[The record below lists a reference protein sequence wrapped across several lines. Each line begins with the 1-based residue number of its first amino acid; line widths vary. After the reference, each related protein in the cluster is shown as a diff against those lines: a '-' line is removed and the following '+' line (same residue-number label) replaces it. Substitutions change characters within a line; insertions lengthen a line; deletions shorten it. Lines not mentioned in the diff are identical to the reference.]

1 MRVKGNKPYEVR
13 IKTDNRPVAINITV
27 GTSPANVL
35 SINGFNENSPNTMLF
50 SRDAEPG
57 EKKAYRFG
65 VPMTGKFLTVLI
77 FSEKPQ
83 YDFDVFKVEVSPI
96 TEFKSLDFKF
106 DKKTEEFQAFVKKF
120 SFEFFNYMPGT
131 YTDKKKQFRIK
142 IVEEITDTPA
152 RYASV
157 ADVIEVSKAAFDLV
171 SVPIRT
177 ILISHEYAHKAMNRN
192 IDDEFEADINS
203 LKLFLDMKYPVIEGW
218 YAFQMLTPGIYSKER
233 QKNAEEWLDAYES
246 KLMFDE

>member
-1 MRVKGNKPYEVR
+1 MSVEVTVVEQP
-13 IKTDNRPVAINITV
+13 ILVTVDDGSPVEITV
-27 GTSPANVL
+27 SNISQVSVSVGAVATG
-35 SINGFNENSPNTMLF
+35 I
-50 SRDAEPG
+50 
-57 EKKAYRFG
+57 G
-65 VPMTGKFLTVLI
+65 VPVGGTTGQQLTKKTGTDYDTEW
-77 FSEKPQ
+77 SSPQ
-83 YDFDVFKVEVSPI
+83 FPVGVDKEVQFNDGGVIGAAS
-96 TEFKSLDFKF
+96 DFKF

-203 LKLFLDMKYPVIEGW
+203 LKLFSHL
-218 YAFQMLTPGIYSKER
+218 F
-233 QKNAEEWLDAYES
+233 
-246 KLMFDE
+246 F